1 MQTLSRFHPESVYSC
16 KKGQKYLHK
25 DVNQSQRANDQ
36 REYGRTANDNN
47 HGGHRGK
54 EGAQE
59 HEDGGRE
66 DLIDHVNVLGEA
78 VDDPAYG
85 GGVKERLGCV
95 KFVVQQGLMQL
106 ACGLDFPQSQSKG
119 GKHNQDACVRETRG
133 GAQHHY
139 TTHACRGLWDTGE
152 LQSGS
157 QTRAQSSPQIH
168 TGAEFTQKLQW
179 NAKGEINA
187 ALIIRIM
194 TIKLYSFIIEDK
206 NVHF

>member
-1 MQTLSRFHPESVYSC
+1 MQTLSRFHPESGYNC
-16 KKGQKYLHK
+16 KKGEKYLHK

-36 REYGRTANDNN
+36 REYGSTANDNN
-47 HGGHRGK
+47 HGGQRGK

-59 HEDGGRE
+59 HEDGGWE

-85 GGVKERLGCV
+85 GGVKERLGRV

-133 GAQHHY
+133 GAQCHY
-139 TTHACRGLWDTGE
+139 TTHTCRGLWDTGE

-168 TGAEFTQKLQW
+168 TRNEFTQKQQVHESTRLQR
-179 NAKGEINA
+179 NTKE
-187 ALIIRIM
+187 
-194 TIKLYSFIIEDK
+194 KLRGILTQLFS
-206 NVHF
+206 V